1 MHDVAIEAFRSRL
14 HTWLACEAPANG
26 WDQPSAVDESEHD
39 RLARARACQKLIAEG
54 GFAGIT
60 WPVEHGGQG
69 LGVAEQIVFDQETA
83 HYNLPLT
90 PLVITLGICGPALLA
105 MGTEAQK
112 LRHLRPLLTGEEMWC
127 QLYSEPGAGSDIAGL
142 STRATRLDG
151 GWAIDGQKVWTS
163 GAANCAFGL
172 LLARSNADVPKHR
185 GLTMFIVD
193 MALPGIDVRPL
204 RQMNGSSR
212 FNEVFFDGVILADD
226 AVVGEV
232 DQGWRAATAMLMT
245 ERVSIGSGSAGRDA
259 HEVAALIAAARRND
273 AIGRPSLRAAL
284 AAAYERERI
293 ADLLGERVAGQVLA
307 GRKPGPEGSL
317 IKLVGTRRS
326 QLAAQLGVDLH
337 GVAGVAWDPQ
347 GSADARWSNVMLA
360 APGLSIAGGT
370 TEVQKNIIGERVLG
384 LPREPQATQPAL
396 PVQTS
401 QSTSTGESR

>member
-1 MHDVAIEAFRSRL
+1 MPDAPIEAFRQRL
-14 HTWLACEAPANG
+14 RAWLAREAPANG
-26 WDQPSAVDESEHD
+26 WDCPSAVDEPESD
-39 RLARARACQKLIAEG
+39 RLARARHCQRLIADA

-69 LGVAEQIVFDQETA
+69 LGVAEQLVFDQETA

-105 MGTEAQK
+105 MGTDAQK
-112 LRHLRPLLTGEEMWC
+112 LRHLRPLLTGDEMWC

-142 STRATRLDG
+142 STRATRLDD
-151 GWAIDGQKVWTS
+151 GWLIDGQKVWTS

-172 LLARSNADVPKHR
+172 LLARSNVDVPKHH

-212 FNEVFFDGVILADD
+212 FNEVFFDGVLLADD

-232 DQGWRAATAMLMT
+232 DQGWRVATTMLAT

-259 HEVAALIAAARRND
+259 HEVSALIAAARRND
-273 AIGRPSLRAAL
+273 AIGTPSVRANL
-284 AAAYERERI
+284 ARAYERERI

-337 GVAGVAWDPQ
+337 GIARVAWDPQ
-347 GSADARWSNVMLA
+347 CSADGQWSKVMLA

-384 LPREPQATQPAL
+384 LPREPRVAQP
-396 PVQTS
+396 S
-401 QSTSTGESR
+401 QPTISAKDL